1 MITFETFLFF
11 SALLSLN
18 LWLVQWS
25 RFQINKVAGLTL
37 LLIIMIW
44 LLEPWLLNQSLLQWQ
59 QYLLPFHELI
69 ALGLCLESW
78 FLWFYHKSSAYI
90 GVSGILAIVYLQLQL
105 YQSGWFELTFSMQTI
120 GFAFTVLLLGF
131 FYLQIHRRWIWSRN
145 LLLLYMLLLWCLS
158 WLSFCQWP
166 KSLPQFYEF
175 HYIKTAWLLLA
186 LVLMVIVVRGLELIM
201 NNGFKKSGFDF
212 FKFKKQRGR

>member
-1 MITFETFLFF
+1 M
-11 SALLSLN
+11 
-18 LWLVQWS
+18 WLAQWS
-25 RFQINKVAGLTL
+25 RFQLNKSSGLAL

-59 QYLLPFHELI
+59 QYLSSFHELI
-69 ALGLCLESW
+69 ALGLCLESC

-90 GVSGILAIVYLQLQL
+90 GISGILAIVYLQLQL

-120 GFAFTVLLLGF
+120 GFAFTVMLSGV

-175 HYIKTAWLLLA
+175 HYINTAWLLLA
-186 LVLMVIVVRGLELIM
+186 LVLMVIVVRGLELIV
-201 NNGFKKSGFDF
+201 NNLFKKSEFDL
-212 FKFKKQRGR
+212 FKFKKQRGS